1 MAVNHSSVDNYI
13 FKVRVLFFTF
23 IHVPKNCSEQ
33 HAVKTDEKRVDVV
46 SCISNRIYL
55 AHQSIANIKEVILL
69 ILRSSSD
76 NNAFENILLITLMG
90 H

>member
-1 MAVNHSSVDNYI
+1 M
-13 FKVRVLFFTF
+13 
-23 IHVPKNCSEQ
+23 PKNCSEQ

-46 SCISNRIYL
+46 SCIYISSRIYL
-55 AHQSIANIKEVILL
+55 GHQSIANIKEVILL

-76 NNAFENILLITLMG
+76 NNVFENILLITLMG